1 MPTQIAQNIQAID
14 LCTYIEDIKA
24 IVISDIHI
32 GFEESLEKQG
42 ILVPRFQFK
51 DIVKRLDWIF
61 SQAQIERVI
70 LNGDVK
76 HEFGSISRQEWR
88 EVRRLIDY
96 FRKKNV
102 EIVAVRGNHDTIFGP
117 LARELL
123 VKEVKEIRH
132 KDILIAHGDYIPAQ
146 PLKTIIIGHE
156 HPAVTLRD
164 KSKAEKFK
172 CFIKTT
178 YGKST
183 LIVQPAFNPLTQG
196 TDILKEKTLS
206 PLLTELQKAEIFI
219 VDDETHQV
227 LSFGKMSKL
236 SKS

>member
-1 MPTQIAQNIQAID
+1 MPTQIAKNIQAID
-14 LCTYIEDIKA
+14 LCTYIEDIQA
-24 IVISDIHI
+24 LVISDIHI

-42 ILVPRFQFK
+42 ILIPRFQFK
-51 DIVKRLDWIF
+51 DIVRRLDWIF
-61 SQAQIERVI
+61 SQAPIKRVI

-96 FRKKNV
+96 FRKRN
-102 EIVAVRGNHDTIFGP
+102 IDIIAVKGNHDTIFGP
-117 LARELL
+117 LARELS
-123 VKEVKEIRH
+123 VNEVKEIRH
-132 KDILIAHGDYIPAQ
+132 KDILIAHGDYIPAN
-146 PLKTIIIGHE
+146 LSKTIIIGHE
-156 HPAVTLRD
+156 HPAVTLREA
-164 KSKAEKFK
+164 SKAEKYK

-178 YGKST
+178 FRKST

-227 LSFGKMSKL
+227 LSFGKISKL
-236 SKS
+236 AKS